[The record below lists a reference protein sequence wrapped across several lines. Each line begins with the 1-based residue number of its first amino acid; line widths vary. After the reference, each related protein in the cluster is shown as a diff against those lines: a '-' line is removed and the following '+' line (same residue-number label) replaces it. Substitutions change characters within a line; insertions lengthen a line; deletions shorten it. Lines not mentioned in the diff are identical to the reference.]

1 MTIAV
6 AIRTG
11 TAVVFASDSKV
22 TTVAP
27 SGVDVEGKP
36 VFQHQSYD
44 NAFKI
49 VHDRTQTA
57 MAMFVGTVNF
67 GPVDAMSVFSK
78 MELGLDVSPPL
89 QDTRIQ
95 ELAANLQ
102 ARRETVWGG
111 LGLEKAKWPGPL
123 VLLAAPP
130 AQAVTPRLWHLDFS
144 KGDPAIQEL
153 FLAGPGVFLEGSTQ
167 QALSLLYG
175 FDTRLRM
182 SLKDTLP
189 ASQPVMDEAF
199 SKFSPDSPIN
209 KINFWAMPIQDAI
222 DLAVF
227 LAQVQIQMERFLP
240 GLPTCGG
247 PIDVMVMEMTPEPKI
262 RFFPGKQI
270 HHPMGLKP

>member
-22 TTVAP
+22 TTAAP
-27 SGVDVEGKP
+27 SGVDGEGKP

-57 MAMFVGTVNF
+57 MALFVGTVNF
-67 GPVDAMSVFSK
+67 GPVDAMSVFSR
-78 MELGLDVSPPL
+78 MELGLDASPL
-89 QDTRIQ
+89 IQDAKILD
-95 ELAANLQ
+95 LASTLQ
-102 ARRETVWGG
+102 ARRESVWGG
-111 LGLEKAKWPGPL
+111 LGLEKARWPGPL

-130 AQAVTPRLWHLDFS
+130 AQGVAPRLWHLDFS
-144 KGDPAIQEL
+144 KGDPVIQEL
-153 FLAGPGVFLEGSTQ
+153 FLTGPGVFLEGSTQ
-167 QALSLLYG
+167 QTLSLLYG

-182 SLKDTLP
+182 SLQHTLP
-189 ASQPVMDEAF
+189 ASPPGVEEAF
-199 SKFSPDSPIN
+199 SRFSPDSPIN

-222 DLAVF
+222 ELAVF

-240 GLPTCGG
+240 GPPTCGG
-247 PIDVMVMEMTPEPKI
+247 PIDVMVMEMSPEPRI
-262 RFFPGKQI
+262 RSFPGKQL
-270 HHPMGLKP
+270 HHPMGPRP